1 MQKKT
6 IRNLRI
12 NEAQESVLV
21 EMIQYFNDCG
31 WINEETSRDYDVLAD
46 LICDPGFWEYELS
59 YSFFIIH
66 FYYEDS
72 FIMTDAVTRI
82 REDLQQQLISQIWED
97 EYLIG
102 NVIED
107 YVKGL
112 DDSDLEDLRKFV
124 NDEEDD

>member
-1 MQKKT
+1 
-6 IRNLRI
+6 
-12 NEAQESVLV
+12 
-21 EMIQYFNDCG
+21 
-31 WINEETSRDYDVLAD
+31 
-46 LICDPGFWEYELS
+46 
-59 YSFFIIH
+59 
-66 FYYEDS
+66 DS

>member
-1 MQKKT
+1 
-6 IRNLRI
+6 
-12 NEAQESVLV
+12 
-21 EMIQYFNDCG
+21 
-31 WINEETSRDYDVLAD
+31 
-46 LICDPGFWEYELS
+46 
-59 YSFFIIH
+59 
-66 FYYEDS
+66 
-72 FIMTDAVTRI
+72 MTDAVTRI

-124 NDEEDD
+124 NDEEAE

>member
-1 MQKKT
+1 M
-6 IRNLRI
+6 
-12 NEAQESVLV
+12 
-21 EMIQYFNDCG
+21 
-31 WINEETSRDYDVLAD
+31 
-46 LICDPGFWEYELS
+46 
-59 YSFFIIH
+59 
-66 FYYEDS
+66 
-72 FIMTDAVTRI
+72 DAVTRI

-124 NDEEDD
+124 NDNDEEAE